1 MTDLSEDGAA
11 FEVRGPSASVPS
23 VEAWAPAYI
32 PYEPRGESRRLRDEL
47 RRRIGGLRARDGE
60 ILHCAFSGWKPDNA
74 DIENVLLYNV
84 HDSGGCFRAAVG
96 EGLRFELV
104 HADPPPTPSG
114 DRSGSHYS
122 YRLVPAGHGFAGWR
136 LGAEFASWR
145 SVDLGQLAGP
155 KKLEGVWWAL
165 RHSDVAISAVER
177 ASNMP
182 FSVSLTLHPPV
193 GHTVNPASLLKGLLD
208 GVVCAFQ
215 VHWDHSTVDVMAS
228 RLAKHID
235 APGPDIAAQL
245 VDERR
250 AVLGGLPRL
259 VHARGKGVQWRPDDH
274 LLVAGS
280 LLLKP
285 PLGEGWKLSGAI
297 HEVRSTSGE

>member
-1 MTDLSEDGAA
+1 MTDLSEEGAA

-47 RRRIGGLRARDGE
+47 RRMIGGLRARDGE

-84 HDSGGCFRAAVG
+84 HDSGGCFRGAVG

-155 KKLEGVWWAL
+155 KTLEGVWWAL
-165 RHSDVAISAVER
+165 RHSDVPISAVER

-193 GHTVNPASLLKGLLD
+193 GHTVNPASLLKGCSTAL
-208 GVVCAFQ
+208 CARSK
-215 VHWDHSTVDVMAS
+215 STGTTELS
-228 RLAKHID
+228 T
-235 APGPDIAAQL
+235 
-245 VDERR
+245 
-250 AVLGGLPRL
+250 
-259 VHARGKGVQWRPDDH
+259 QW
-274 LLVAGS
+274 
-280 LLLKP
+280 P
-285 PLGEGWKLSGAI
+285 PAL
-297 HEVRSTSGE
+297 RSTSMRLVLPSLPSSWMSAEQSWEGCLGSSMLVARACSGGRTITFWSRDRYS

>member
-1 MTDLSEDGAA
+1 VTDLSEDGAA

-47 RRRIGGLRARDGE
+47 RRMIGGLRARDGE

-84 HDSGGCFRAAVG
+84 HDSGGGGTSFRTGSRGPPSDALGRPVG
-96 EGLRFELV
+96 KSLLV
-104 HADPPPTPSG
+104 PTRAGRPRLCRLALG
-114 DRSGSHYS
+114 RRVRKLAFRGPRSACRAQDVGR
-122 YRLVPAGHGFAGWR
+122 RLVGAQALGRADICSRAGEQHAVLCQPDASPAGRAYR
-136 LGAEFASWR
+136 EPR
-145 SVDLGQLAGP
+145 I
-155 KKLEGVWWAL
+155 
-165 RHSDVAISAVER
+165 VAQ
-177 ASNMP
+177 
-182 FSVSLTLHPPV
+182 
-193 GHTVNPASLLKGLLD
+193 GLLD

-215 VHWDHSTVDVMAS
+215 VHWDHRTVDAMAS

-235 APGPDIAAQL
+235 APGPAIAAQL

-250 AVLGGLPRL
+250 AVLGGLRRL

-285 PLGEGWKLSGAI
+285 PLGEGGKLSGAI